1 MTLNLTLT
9 GAQPERLD
17 LPDAELIW
25 YSHPGLDRRPEEWF
39 GLLERSLAWREESIQ
54 LFGKRYRQPRLLAW
68 YGDAG
73 ASYRYSGVV
82 HQPLPWLPELER
94 LRRRVEHLT
103 GARFNSMLANLYRH
117 ERDSMGLHADDEPE
131 LGPRPVIASLSFGH
145 TRIFRLRHRR
155 RRELKPVRLP
165 LTSGSLLVMR
175 GDTQRHWKHE
185 VPKQRSPCGPRINL
199 TFRWVEPAMRR
210 A

>member
-1 MTLNLTLT
+1 MTLNFTLT
-9 GAQPERLD
+9 GSEPERLD
-17 LPDAELIW
+17 LPDAELVW
-25 YSHPGLDRRPEEWF
+25 HPHPGLGRRPEAWF
-39 GLLERSLAWREESIQ
+39 DWLERSLAWREESIQ
-54 LFGKRYRQPRLLAW
+54 LFGRRYRQPRLLAW

-82 HQPLPWLPELER
+82 HEPLPWLPELER
-94 LRRRVEHLT
+94 LRRRVERLT

-131 LGPRPVIASLSFGH
+131 LGPRPVIASLSFGQ
-145 TRIFRLRHRR
+145 TRTLRLRHRQR
-155 RRELKPVRLP
+155 GDLKPVRLP

-175 GDTQRHWKHE
+175 GDTQRYWKHE
-185 VPKQRSPCGPRINL
+185 VPKERSPCGPRVNL
-199 TFRWVEPAMRR
+199 TFRRVERTVRR

>member
-1 MTLNLTLT
+1 MLNLTLT
-9 GAQPERLD
+9 GSEPERLN

-25 YSHPGLDRRPEEWF
+25 YPDAGLERRPEDWF
-39 GLLERSLAWREESIQ
+39 ELLQRSLAWREESIQ
-54 LFGKRYRQPRLLAW
+54 LFGKRYRQPRMLAW

-73 ASYRYSGVV
+73 ASYRYSGVL

-103 GARFNSMLANLYRH
+103 AARFNSVLANLYRH

-131 LGPRPVIASLSFGH
+131 LGARPVIASLSFGQ
-145 TRIFRLRHRR
+145 TRIFRLRHRQR
-155 RRELKPVRLP
+155 RDLKPVRLP

-175 GDTQRHWKHE
+175 GETQRHWKHE
-185 VPKQRSPCGPRINL
+185 IPKERAPCGPRINL
-199 TFRWVEPAMRR
+199 TFRWVERRTRR